1 MKRSF
6 ASVELLMVNCSG
18 CLFLSVVAIAD
29 DSTKGIAKLVANQKV
44 KTRNKASKKTA
55 AKANA
60 TFPTKNSKNPQSFQ
74 TLSAGTPVLP
84 AAVKAELQDLLSSS
98 PLLLGDFDKAF
109 LRRFGRAFQYRQYG
123 FLSMFDV
130 LRSMSDSIAV
140 EQTKAGSLLVLRKY
154 LANNI
159 EQEEVPQGEAQ
170 EEEMPQGEAQEEEML
185 QDEAEEE
192 EMPQDEAPEEEMMQG
207 EAEEEEM
214 PQDKAQE
221 EEMLQGE
228 VVCLTEST

>member
-1 MKRSF
+1 M
-6 ASVELLMVNCSG
+6 
-18 CLFLSVVAIAD
+18 
-29 DSTKGIAKLVANQKV
+29 
-44 KTRNKASKKTA
+44 
-55 AKANA
+55 
-60 TFPTKNSKNPQSFQ
+60 
-74 TLSAGTPVLP
+74 
-84 AAVKAELQDLLSSS
+84 KAELQDLLSSS

-109 LRRFGRAFQYRQYG
+109 LRRFGRPFQYRQYG

-140 EQTKAGSLLVLRKY
+140 EQTRAGSLLVLRKY
-154 LANNI
+154 LANSI

-170 EEEMPQGEAQEEEML
+170 EEEVL

-192 EMPQDEAPEEEMMQG
+192 EMPQDEAQEEEMMQG